1 MRSSTPPQSGHSKRE
16 SDQRPCQP
24 VSRVLLLAWMNREP
38 CSSSDT
44 RCSELARGR
53 SNRDDVKRRGSG
65 CLDAASA
72 TIVANTARDCR
83 CRSAP
88 EPRLRASDRGPP
100 ARSSAGVGD
109 RRRSQR
115 TPARFHRLS
124 TNRTS
129 SRVTTS
135 DKLHGRRFRRDSAGE
150 REELLLDEVQLLLW
164 RRQVLDSIFGG
175 KCLLV
180 IPPE

>member
-1 MRSSTPPQSGHSKRE
+1 MLGRVFDRFAGRKGQSTRAKAFVLSSAASCDRSVESISTNEIKYTSSERHSKRE

-24 VSRVLLLAWMNREP
+24 VSRVLLLAWMNTEP

-83 CRSAP
+83 CRPAP

-100 ARSSAGVGD
+100 PD
-109 RRRSQR
+109 RQLELVTVDDPSELPLAFTDSRR
-115 TPARFHRLS
+115 TAHPH
-124 TNRTS
+124 
-129 SRVTTS
+129 
-135 DKLHGRRFRRDSAGE
+135 E
-150 REELLLDEVQLLLW
+150 
-164 RRQVLDSIFGG
+164 
-175 KCLLV
+175 
-180 IPPE
+180 